1 MELGR
6 SAAKM
11 QPGMGVT
18 FEDVAKIELAE
29 VVHFLGEERGG
40 GRSEREGDCKGERQR
55 ASERARES
63 ARARASERDSERARA
78 RERERARA

>member
-11 QPGMGVT
+11 QPGVRVT

-29 VVHFLGEERGG
+29 MVHILGEEG
-40 GRSEREGDCKGERQR
+40 GREKRERER
-55 ASERARES
+55 ASVRARES
-63 ARARASERDSERARA
+63 ESESERARA
-78 RERERARA
+78 RESERGSEREREQLKEFKE